1 MSNGVL
7 PSVYIYR
14 AGKDGLKRRHQFHIL
29 ADLTPLAATEKSNL
43 SFKQNTNRVN
53 VFNRARSGSG
63 RAVPQLRQP
72 ISHPILDPTEPSR
85 ESTHTHV
92 TMPPERYR
100 QACPCTVASPC
111 PCTLHAG
118 ARWFA
123 FIGGM
128 WRSVRRDGRL
138 RVEFSLLY
146 FLHSFIDVLKEILA
160 SNTILFL
167 YGCWLRLVALLW
179 HACLCTVLELA
190 DITGASK
197 TKILDTFFMFLKKKD
212 VFFILP
218 ENPNT

>member
-1 MSNGVL
+1 MVFVRQEYDDAAVCWRCEASLLGEFVGWIIILYKRMRGEMSNGVL

-123 FIGGM
+123 FIGEM

-138 RVEFSLLY
+138 REEF
-146 FLHSFIDVLKEILA
+146 F
-160 SNTILFL
+160 TTLFS
-167 YGCWLRLVALLW
+167 AL
-179 HACLCTVLELA
+179 
-190 DITGASK
+190 
-197 TKILDTFFMFLKKKD
+197 FY
-212 VFFILP
+212 
-218 ENPNT
+218 